1 MINLDHIFNL
11 IPNSENFISGK
22 NVVYIIGLCK
32 LIIMFFSFNSE
43 IISLSKYYRFT
54 VTTIIIL
61 AIISIALNL
70 ILIPIYG
77 MIGAAFASLIS
88 ILIFNIV
95 KHIFIKIKM
104 NISPFSMNSFK
115 VILIGIILFTFDNYL
130 MPTLDNDLISILYKS
145 TFTSAVYISVIYFLK
160 ISPKLNGM
168 IKSFFKN

>member
-1 MINLDHIFNL
+1 
-11 IPNSENFISGK
+11 
-22 NVVYIIGLCK
+22 
-32 LIIMFFSFNSE
+32 

-54 VTTIIIL
+54 VITIIIL

-70 ILIPIYG
+70 FLIPIYG

-115 VILIGIILFTFDNYL
+115 VILIGIVLFTFDNYL
-130 MPTLDNDLISILYKS
+130 MPTLDNNFISILFK
-145 TFTSAVYISVIYFLK
+145 SAVISAIYISVIYLLK